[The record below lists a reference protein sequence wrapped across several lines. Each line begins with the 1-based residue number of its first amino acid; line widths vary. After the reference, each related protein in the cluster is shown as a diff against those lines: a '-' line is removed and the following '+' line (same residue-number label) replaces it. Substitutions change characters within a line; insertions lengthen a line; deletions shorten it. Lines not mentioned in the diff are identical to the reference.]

1 MLLKEARNGFLSNY
15 ECRHLTKGQFAIYKA
30 APGFWWNM
38 GLSLLYDDKT
48 KATNFLQ
55 LIAVLIVNY
64 SVFET
69 TSLVAAI
76 FRSL

>member
-1 MLLKEARNGFLSNY
+1 MSNY

-30 APGFWWNM
+30 APCFFVEYGED
-38 GLSLLYDDKT
+38 LLCDDKT

-55 LIAVLIVNY
+55 LIALRIVNY

>member
-1 MLLKEARNGFLSNY
+1 MSPFDKKVNSQFIRLSPAFL
-15 ECRHLTKGQFAIYKA
+15 C
-30 APGFWWNM
+30 NM

-55 LIAVLIVNY
+55 LIALLIVNY

>member
-1 MLLKEARNGFLSNY
+1 MSPFDKKVNSQFIRLSPAFL
-15 ECRHLTKGQFAIYKA
+15 
-30 APGFWWNM
+30 WNM

-48 KATNFLQ
+48 KVTNFLQ
-55 LIAVLIVNY
+55 LIALLIVNY